1 MTIPFRKS
9 RRDFLTVS
17 AAVGGGLALELTVP
31 SGALAQGL
39 GRKGASGPL
48 RPHTGPELTAW
59 IVIHP
64 DERVVIRIA
73 RSEMGQGSSTGLAM
87 LVAEE
92 LECDWKKVRTEFV
105 TTSEQVRRDRPWG
118 PMATSGSRSIRDSQE
133 YLRRAGAAAREMLVA
148 AAAQRWKVPESEC
161 DAENGL
167 IIHRPS
173 QRRLRFGQVAQAASK
188 LEPPRDVKLKD
199 PKDWN
204 LIGKPAHRLDIPDK
218 VTGKPIFG
226 IDVQLP
232 GMVYAAIAQCPVF
245 GGKVRS
251 VPDEQIKGLR
261 GLIKVVRLEDAV
273 AVVADNWWRANRM
286 LKLVPIEWDAEA
298 NGGASTETIR
308 EFVRFGLEDSS
319 VPVARD
325 EGNVETAFASAA
337 KLIEAEYHAP
347 FLNHAPLEP
356 MNCTALV
363 KNGRVEVWA
372 PTQDAEATH
381 AVAAAT
387 AGVPIENVEVHL
399 THLGGGFGRRGFQD
413 YTRQAV
419 TIAKAME
426 GTPVKLL
433 WSREED
439 MQHDYYRPMT
449 LMRFKA
455 GIDAAGNVTALR
467 IREASHSI
475 MAGVRPEQIKEGI
488 DRHAL
493 GGIIDSPYSVP
504 NLRIEFAMRNSHVPV
519 GFMRTVFHSQNP
531 FMRECF
537 VDEMAHAAGR
547 DPYEFRRAMLKAK
560 PKDLGILDA
569 VAKAA
574 AWGSALPAGVHRGIA
589 VQDSHGSYA
598 AAVFEVSVS
607 DAGELDIRRVVVAV
621 DPGHVVN
628 PDSAEA
634 QVQSCIAY
642 GLTSAL
648 WGEITLKNGR
658 VEQSNFHDYR
668 IMKIAEMPRRIDVVL
683 APSGGF
689 WGGMGETP
697 LAPLA
702 PALCNSIFAATGKRI
717 RSLPLKHHDLRRA

>member
-1 MTIPFRKS
+1 MTVPFRKS
-9 RRDFLTVS
+9 RRDFLKVS
-17 AAVGGGLALELTVP
+17 SGLGGGLALQLTIPAPV
-31 SGALAQGL
+31 LAQAEA
-39 GRKGASGPL
+39 KGK
-48 RPHTGPELTAW
+48 GPELTAW
-59 IVIHP
+59 IVINP
-64 DERVVIRIA
+64 DSSVVIRVA
-73 RSEMGQGSSTGLAM
+73 RSEMGQGSSTGLPM

-92 LECDWKKVRTEFV
+92 LECDWRKVRTEFV
-105 TTSEQVRRDRPWG
+105 STNEQLRRNRAWG
-118 PMATSGSRSIRDSQE
+118 SMATGGSRSIRDSQE
-133 YLRRAGAAAREMLVA
+133 YLRRAGATAREMLVA
-148 AAAQRWKVPESEC
+148 AAAQRWNVPGSEC
-161 DAENGL
+161 DAENGV

-173 QRRLRFGQVAQAASK
+173 RRRLRFGQVAQAASK
-188 LEPPRDVKLKD
+188 LEPPGEVKLKD
-199 PKDWN
+199 PGDWN
-204 LIGKPAHRLDIPDK
+204 LIGKSANRLDIPDK
-218 VTGKPIFG
+218 VTGKPLFG

-232 GMVYAAIAQCPVF
+232 GMAYAAIAQCPVF
-245 GGKVRS
+245 RGRLRS
-251 VPDEQIKGLR
+251 VADERILGVR
-261 GLIKVVRLEDAV
+261 GLIKVVKLEDAV

-286 LKLVPIEWDAEA
+286 LKTLPIEWDVGPD
-298 NGGASTETIR
+298 GGASTASIR
-308 EFVRFGLEDSS
+308 EFVRFGLEDTS

-325 EGNVETAFASAA
+325 EGDVEAAFAAAA
-337 KLIEAEYHAP
+337 KVIEAEYYAP

-363 KNGRVEVWA
+363 KGGRVEVWA
-372 PTQDAEATH
+372 PTQNAEATH
-381 AVAAAT
+381 ATAAAT
-387 AGVPIENVEVHL
+387 AGVPLENVNVRL

-419 TIAKAME
+419 AIAKAVE

-455 GIDAAGNVTALR
+455 GLDAAGNLTAWR
-467 IREASHSI
+467 IRDASHSI
-475 MAGVRPEQIKEGI
+475 LAGVRPQDIKEGV

-493 GGIIDSPYSVP
+493 GGIVDLPYSVP

-537 VDEMAHAAGR
+537 VDEMAHAAGK
-547 DPYEFRRAMLKAK
+547 DPYEFRRTLLRAK
-560 PKDLGILDA
+560 PKDLGVLDA
-569 VAKAA
+569 VARASG
-574 AWGSALPAGVHRGIA
+574 WGSPLPAGVQRGIA

-634 QVQSCIAY
+634 QVQSCVAY
-642 GLTSAL
+642 GLTSVL
-648 WGEITLKNGR
+648 WGEITLSEGR

-668 IMKIAEMPRRIDVVL
+668 IMRLAEMPKNIETVL
-683 APSGGF
+683 VPSGGF

-702 PALCNSIFAATGKRI
+702 PALCNAIFAATGKRI
-717 RSLPLKHHDLRRA
+717 RSLPLSNQGLRLV

>member
-1 MTIPFRKS
+1 MTVPFRQS
-9 RRDFLTVS
+9 RRDFLRVS
-17 AAVGGGLALELTVP
+17 AAAGGGLALQLTIPAPV
-31 SGALAQGL
+31 LAQAEA
-39 GRKGASGPL
+39 KGK
-48 RPHTGPELTAW
+48 GPELTAW
-59 IVIHP
+59 IVINP
-64 DERVVIRIA
+64 DSSVVIRVA
-73 RSEMGQGSSTGLAM
+73 RSEMGQGSSTGLPM

-92 LECDWKKVRTEFV
+92 LECDWRKVRTEFV
-105 TTSEQVRRDRPWG
+105 STNEQLRRNRAWG
-118 PMATSGSRSIRDSQE
+118 SMATGGSRSIRDSQE
-133 YLRRAGAAAREMLVA
+133 YLRRAGATAREMLVA
-148 AAAQRWKVPESEC
+148 AAAQRWKVPGSEC
-161 DAENGL
+161 DAENGV

-173 QRRLRFGQVAQAASK
+173 RRRLRFGQVAQAASK
-188 LEPPRDVKLKD
+188 LEPPGEVKLKD
-199 PKDWN
+199 PGDWN
-204 LIGKPAHRLDIPDK
+204 LIGKSANRLDIPDK
-218 VTGKPIFG
+218 VTGKPLFG

-232 GMVYAAIAQCPVF
+232 GMAYAAIAQCPVF
-245 GGKVRS
+245 RGRLRS
-251 VPDEQIKGLR
+251 VADERILGVR
-261 GLIKVVRLEDAV
+261 GLIKVVKLEDAV

-286 LKLVPIEWDAEA
+286 LKTLPIEWDVGPD
-298 NGGASTETIR
+298 GGASTASIR
-308 EFVRFGLEDSS
+308 EFVRFGLEDTS

-325 EGNVETAFASAA
+325 EGDVEAAFAAAA
-337 KLIEAEYHAP
+337 KVIEAEYYAP

-363 KNGRVEVWA
+363 KGGRVEVWA
-372 PTQDAEATH
+372 PTQNAEATH
-381 AVAAAT
+381 ATAAAT
-387 AGVPIENVEVHL
+387 AGVPLENVNVRL

-419 TIAKAME
+419 AIAKAVE

-455 GIDAAGNVTALR
+455 GLDAAGNLTAWR
-467 IREASHSI
+467 IRDASHSI
-475 MAGVRPEQIKEGI
+475 LAGVRPQDIKEGV

-493 GGIIDSPYSVP
+493 GGIVDLPYSVP

-537 VDEMAHAAGR
+537 VDEMAHAAGK
-547 DPYEFRRAMLKAK
+547 DPYEFRRTLLRAK
-560 PKDLGILDA
+560 PKDLGVLDA
-569 VAKAA
+569 VARASG
-574 AWGSALPAGVHRGIA
+574 WGSPLPAGVQRGIA

-634 QVQSCIAY
+634 QVQSCVAY
-642 GLTSAL
+642 GLTSVL
-648 WGEITLKNGR
+648 WGEITLSEGR

-668 IMKIAEMPRRIDVVL
+668 IMRLAEMPKNIETVL
-683 APSGGF
+683 VPSGGF

-702 PALCNSIFAATGKRI
+702 PALCNAIFAATGKRI
-717 RSLPLKHHDLRRA
+717 RSLPLSNQGLRLV

>member
-1 MTIPFRKS
+1 MTTPFRQS
-9 RRDFLTVS
+9 RRDFLKVS
-17 AAVGGGLALELTVP
+17 TAVGGGLALQLAIP
-31 SGALAQGL
+31 ASALAQAGA
-39 GRKGASGPL
+39 KGK
-48 RPHTGPELTAW
+48 GPELTAW
-59 IVIHP
+59 IVINP
-64 DERVVIRIA
+64 GSSVVIRVA

-92 LECDWKKVRTEFV
+92 LECDWRKVRTEFIS
-105 TTSEQVRRDRPWG
+105 TGEQLRRNRAWG
-118 PMATSGSRSIRDSQE
+118 SMATGGSRSIRDSQE
-133 YLRRAGAAAREMLVA
+133 YLRRAGATAREMLVA

-161 DAENGL
+161 DAENGA
-167 IIHRPS
+167 IIHSPS
-173 QRRLRFGQVAQAASK
+173 RRRLRFGQLAQAASK
-188 LEPPRDVKLKD
+188 LEPPGEVKLKD

-204 LIGKPAHRLDIPDK
+204 LIGKPAPRLDIPDK
-218 VTGKPIFG
+218 VTGKPLFG

-245 GGKVRS
+245 RGRLRS
-251 VPDEQIKGLR
+251 VADERILGLR
-261 GLIKVVRLEDAV
+261 GLIKVVKLEDAV

-286 LKLVPIEWDAEA
+286 LKALPIEWDVGP
-298 NGGASTETIR
+298 NGGASTASIR
-308 EFVRFGLEDSS
+308 EFVRFGLEDTS
-319 VPVARD
+319 VPVARND
-325 EGNVETAFASAA
+325 GDVEAGFAAAA
-337 KLIEAEYHAP
+337 KVIEAEYYAP

-363 KNGRVEVWA
+363 KGGRVEVWA
-372 PTQDAEATH
+372 PTQNAEATH
-381 AVAAAT
+381 AAAAAT
-387 AGVPIENVEVHL
+387 AGVPLENVEVHL

-419 TIAKAME
+419 AIAKAVE
-426 GTPVKLL
+426 GRPVKLL

-455 GIDAAGNVTALR
+455 GLDAAGNLIAWR
-467 IREASHSI
+467 IRDASHSI
-475 MAGVRPEQIKEGI
+475 LAGVRPQDIKEGV

-493 GGIIDSPYSVP
+493 GGIVDLPYGVP

-537 VDEMAHAAGR
+537 VDEMAHAAGK
-547 DPYEFRRAMLKAK
+547 DPYEFRRALLRAK
-560 PKDLGILDA
+560 PKDLGVLEA
-569 VAKAA
+569 AAKASG
-574 AWGSALPAGVHRGIA
+574 WGSPLPAGVHRGIA

-607 DAGELDIRRVVVAV
+607 GAGELDIRRVVVAV
-621 DPGHVVN
+621 DPGYVVN

-634 QVQSCIAY
+634 QVQSCVAY

-648 WGEITLKNGR
+648 WGEITLSEGR

-668 IMKIAEMPRRIDVVL
+668 IMRLAEMPKNIEAVL
-683 APSGGF
+683 VPSGGF

-702 PALCNSIFAATGKRI
+702 PALCNAIFAATGKRI
-717 RSLPLKHHDLRRA
+717 RSLPLSNQGLRLV

>member
-1 MTIPFRKS
+1 MTLPFRQS
-9 RRDFLTVS
+9 RRDFLKVS
-17 AAVGGGLALELTVP
+17 TAAGGGLALQLTIPVP
-31 SGALAQGL
+31 ALAQATA
-39 GRKGASGPL
+39 KGKGS
-48 RPHTGPELTAW
+48 ELTAW
-59 IVIHP
+59 IAIHP
-64 DERVVIRIA
+64 DDRVVIRVA

-92 LECDWKKVRTEFV
+92 LECDWRKVRTEFV
-105 TTSEQVRRDRPWG
+105 STGEQLRRNRAWG
-118 PMATSGSRSIRDSQE
+118 SMATGGSRSIRDSQE
-133 YLRRAGAAAREMLVA
+133 YLRRAGATAREMLVA

-173 QRRLRFGQVAQAASK
+173 QRRVRFGQVAQAASK
-188 LEPPRDVKLKD
+188 LEPPTEVKLKD

-204 LIGKPAHRLDIPDK
+204 LLGKSAPRLDIPDK
-218 VTGKPIFG
+218 VTGKPLFG

-245 GGKVRS
+245 RGRLRS
-251 VPDEQIKGLR
+251 VADERILGLR
-261 GLIKVVRLEDAV
+261 GLIKVVKLEDAV

-286 LKLVPIEWDAEA
+286 LKALPIEWDVGP
-298 NGGASTETIR
+298 NGGASTASIR
-308 EFVRFGLEDSS
+308 EFVRFGLEDTS
-319 VPVARD
+319 VPVARND
-325 EGNVETAFASAA
+325 GDVEAGFAAAA
-337 KLIEAEYHAP
+337 KVIEAEYYAP

-363 KNGRVEVWA
+363 KGGRVEVWA
-372 PTQDAEATH
+372 PTQNAEATH
-381 AVAAAT
+381 AAAATT
-387 AGVPIENVEVHL
+387 AGVPIENVDVHL

-419 TIAKAME
+419 AIAKAVE
-426 GTPVKLL
+426 GRPVKLL

-455 GIDAAGNVTALR
+455 GLDAAGNLIAWR
-467 IREASHSI
+467 IRDASHSI
-475 MAGVRPEQIKEGI
+475 LAGVRPQDIKEGV

-493 GGIIDSPYSVP
+493 GGIVDLPYGVP

-537 VDEMAHAAGR
+537 VDEIAHAAGK
-547 DPYEFRRAMLKAK
+547 DPYEFRRALLRAK
-560 PKDLGILDA
+560 PKDLGVLEA
-569 VAKAA
+569 AAKASG
-574 AWGSALPAGVHRGIA
+574 WGSPLPAGVHRGIA

-621 DPGHVVN
+621 DPGYVVN

-634 QVQSCIAY
+634 QVQSCVAY
-642 GLTSAL
+642 GLTSVL
-648 WGEITLKNGR
+648 WGEITLSQGR

-668 IMKIAEMPRRIDVVL
+668 IMRLAEMPKSIEAVL
-683 APSGGF
+683 VPSGGF

-702 PALCNSIFAATGKRI
+702 PALCNAIFAATGKRI
-717 RSLPLKHHDLRRA
+717 RSLPLSNQGLRLV